1 MHSTY
6 LTEYLQDAKH
16 STADFSGPISPNS
29 YVFHTPNQRTR
40 AAAHHRVRSQFLH
53 RPNLTIS
60 MRGFPLRFD
69 PPHNQHRLDL
79 LSFLKFLPHG
89 RPVPTIQFFN
99 LLPNRL
105 LVDSFAELHFAD
117 ARDLLGGQVLLKTE
131 LLLPYLS
138 QILD

>member
-1 MHSTY
+1 
-6 LTEYLQDAKH
+6 
-16 STADFSGPISPNS
+16 
-29 YVFHTPNQRTR
+29 
-40 AAAHHRVRSQFLH
+40 
-53 RPNLTIS
+53 

-138 QILD
+138 QIFNERLCAVGSIAFGRLGGVFVAESDGRQRDCPLLPRSTDLFH